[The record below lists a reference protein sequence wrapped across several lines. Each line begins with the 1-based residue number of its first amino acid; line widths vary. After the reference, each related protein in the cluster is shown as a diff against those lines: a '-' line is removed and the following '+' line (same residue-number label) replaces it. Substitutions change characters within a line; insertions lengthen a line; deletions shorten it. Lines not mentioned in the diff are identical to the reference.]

1 MNDFKSY
8 LLETQVLQTKRTNM
22 IHFQDMKPLEFIQF
36 MKEIR
41 TTMDGKLHNLKT
53 VMKIDGLGARFGK
66 SEDGRIFFE
75 GSRTGPVFDD
85 KSFSNYARAKG
96 SKGEIIARAEHYDDI
111 LQVFK
116 TAGFMKV
123 VPPDRKV
130 ICEVFYN
137 PMAEESETGV
147 TFVTI
152 EYDKK
157 ALGSL
162 MSIMPYQV
170 VVASTGET
178 ARDEASIIKAL
189 YNQSTAEIRIIDPQ
203 LSMGLVDINTFI
215 DPITALGPKSIEA
228 LGSRKAEDKPLKDNV
243 IQVVNKVKD
252 ALAEYLLDHP
262 EIVGKFRLGPN
273 IEGIV
278 LHIHGKTYKITTP
291 EFKDAIRAKREAYN
305 AT

>member
-8 LLETQVLQTKRTNM
+8 LLETQVLATKRTNM

-36 MKEIR
+36 LKEIR
-41 TTMDGKLHNLKT
+41 TVMHGRMRGLKT

-66 SEDGRIFFE
+66 SEDGRVFFE

-96 SKGEIIARAEHYDDI
+96 SNDEIIARAEHYDNI

-116 TAGFMKV
+116 NGRFMKA
-123 VPPDRKV
+123 VPADRKV

-137 PMAEESETGV
+137 PMAEESETGI

-157 ALGSL
+157 VLGSL

-170 VVASTGET
+170 TVASTGER
-178 ARDEASIIKAL
+178 AWDELSILKHL
-189 YNQSTAEIRIIDPQ
+189 YEESTPEIRIIDPQ

-228 LGSRKAEDKPLKDNV
+228 LSSRKAEDKPLRDNV
-243 IQVVNKVKD
+243 IQVVNRVKG
-252 ALAEYLLDHP
+252 ALADYLLDHP
-262 EIVGKFRLGPN
+262 EIVGKFKLGPN

-291 EFKDAIRAKREAYN
+291 EFKEAIRAKSEAYN
-305 AT
+305 VA